1 MSGHAIAV
9 FLIAAVVGDAV
20 LVVGVVIAAMVG
32 CALADCIGYTYRKAR
47 PGWVAQLPDRVLYH
61 YTTTEALT
69 AMVDTTTR
77 TITMKGRRSVHQ
89 PGVLGR
95 RVLFFYDEH
104 TSSGIKLNHR
114 EPHLCNGA
122 VVAIRGAD
130 LADHTAGAR
139 FYRRRWDS
147 AVGVRADYQGS
158 YEGIAR
164 NISIAETKQNPLPPT
179 LS

>member
-1 MSGHAIAV
+1 MSGLAIAV
-9 FLIAAVVGDAV
+9 ILGLSVPAF
-20 LVVGVVIAAMVG
+20 VIAAMVLYAG
-32 CALADCIGYTYRKAR
+32 AYCIGYTYRTAR

-77 TITMKGRRSVHQ
+77 TITMKRGRRARQ
-89 PGVLGR
+89 PGVVGR
-95 RVLFFYDEH
+95 RALFFYDEH

-114 EPHLCNGA
+114 EPHLRNGA
-122 VVAIRGAD
+122 VVAISGAD
-130 LADHTAGAR
+130 LVANAAGAR

-158 YEGIAR
+158 YEGLAR